1 MDFDELE
8 RLRRRRQPA
17 LADAPFPA
25 LGRVQTDLEAPVSP
39 DPTSGD
45 PVVSFAL
52 DLAAGLLVV
61 VLFVVPFFSGGHL
74 PLVWGAVA
82 LLVGSTLALCQTLI
96 LVREPARPAALTGIR
111 APFGLALVMPAFAI
125 VQILPLGLGGE
136 ASTASI
142 SPDAALIGLVRLASV
157 VFLFLLAM
165 TVVANRRRAVR
176 LGWALFAVADSH
188 AVLALAKG
196 GPDGITGGFAN
207 HNSFA
212 AFVGMGLILGIALV
226 TVQSEREAN
235 TGAKAVW
242 LAERLLLGLALF
254 VLAVALFSSGS
265 RLGVVSA
272 VCGGLCLLALRGPG
286 SVWFFLMLGIG
297 ALVALILAGAG
308 LLQRAVLLG
317 PATQTRAELYGQV
330 FEMIRARPI
339 AGWGLDSFPLAFEMA
354 HRPPVSSGLVWD
366 QTHNSYLSL
375 WVEMGLIAGS
385 APMVALFWCGMS
397 LLRENRS
404 PRGGK
409 ALRLAALG
417 VLVTEAVHALGD
429 FSLEIAGNLYFFVA
443 IMALGLSRTAP
454 GGIQE
459 RR

>member
-8 RLRRRRQPA
+8 RLRRRRQPG

-25 LGRVQTDLEAPVSP
+25 LGRVQTDQEAPASLNP
-39 DPTSGD
+39 ASGD

-82 LLVGSTLALCQTLI
+82 LLVGSTLALCQI
-96 LVREPARPAALTGIR
+96 LFFVREPARPAALAGIG
-111 APFGLALVMPAFAI
+111 APFWLALVMPAFAI
-125 VQILPLGLGGE
+125 VQILPLGLGSE
-136 ASTASI
+136 ASAASI
-142 SPDAALIGLVRLASV
+142 SPDATLVGLARLASV
-157 VFLFLLAM
+157 VFLFFLTA

-176 LGWALFAVADSH
+176 LGWALFAIAVTH

-212 AFVGMGLILGIALV
+212 AFIGMGLILGIALV
-226 TVQSEREAN
+226 IGKSARGAN
-235 TGAKAVW
+235 NDAKAVW
-242 LAERLLLGLALF
+242 LAERFLLGLALI
-254 VLAVALFSSGS
+254 VLALALFSSGS
-265 RLGVVSA
+265 RLGVLSA
-272 VCGGLCLLALRGPG
+272 VCGTLGLVALRGHLSIWLLLSLAG
-286 SVWFFLMLGIG
+286 G
-297 ALVALILAGAG
+297 AAAALILAGAG

-317 PATQTRAELYGQV
+317 PATRTRVELYGQV
-330 FEMIRARPI
+330 FEMIRARPLT
-339 AGWGLDSFPLAFEMA
+339 GWGLDSFPLAFELA

-366 QTHNSYLSL
+366 QAHNSYLSL

-385 APMVALFWCGMS
+385 APMVALLWFGIR

-404 PRGGK
+404 PLGGQ

-443 IMALGLSRTAP
+443 IMALGLSGAAP
-454 GGIQE
+454 GGTRE
-459 RR
+459 RP